1 MTTALDEKRFPLLD
15 LSSLREPEVPTPMTT
30 EILTLLSQPTPPE
43 KAPTP
48 LRLRDR
54 VQKISPPEST
64 HEREVHSAS
73 TRASLWMVIIIA
85 VAIFY
90 QYVGMMHERNDRAV
104 ADVRERMRYAHDN
117 CIARDRS
124 EEIRKIDCFLEQ
136 KFIDELEGL
145 QRNKS

>member
-1 MTTALDEKRFPLLD
+1 
-15 LSSLREPEVPTPMTT
+15 
-30 EILTLLSQPTPPE
+30 
-43 KAPTP
+43 
-48 LRLRDR
+48 
-54 VQKISPPEST
+54 
-64 HEREVHSAS
+64 
-73 TRASLWMVIIIA
+73 MVIIIA